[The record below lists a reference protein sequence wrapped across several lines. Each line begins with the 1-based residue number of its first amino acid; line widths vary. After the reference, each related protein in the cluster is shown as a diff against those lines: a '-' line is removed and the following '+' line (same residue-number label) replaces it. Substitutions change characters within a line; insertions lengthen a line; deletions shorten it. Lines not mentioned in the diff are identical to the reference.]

1 MTDPVVLVALLPFA
15 AFSRALRQAAFS
27 SKSRRQQ
34 QQPQQQR
41 KRKKKKK
48 LQQRSFDKAA
58 AAYLAGP
65 DKQANRLNWLG
76 AAEEPISSPALQMA
90 PIFHSRLFFQLY
102 KTCYLHSITLI
113 GP

>member
-1 MTDPVVLVALLPFA
+1 MTDLAVLVAFLPFLLFGERRSPQKA
-15 AFSRALRQAAFS
+15 VANSSSS
-27 SKSRRQQ
+27 SK
-34 QQPQQQR
+34 
-41 KRKKKKK
+41 KEKKKE

-90 PIFHSRLFFQLY
+90 SIFHSRLFFQLY
-102 KTCYLHSITLI
+102 KTYYLHSITLK